1 MRLNTPWFYGWNIVG
16 IAIAY
21 QAITY
26 GIAIYGFTF
35 WVPYWET
42 EFDTGR
48 GVIMLIFMSIQLG
61 MAVFAAISF
70 KTCEGLTLF
79 ACAN

>member
-1 MRLNTPWFYGWNIVG
+1 VRLNTPWFYGWNIVG

-42 EFDTGR
+42 EFDAGR
-48 GVIMLIFMSIQLG
+48 GVIMLIFMSIQIG
-61 MAVFAAISF
+61 MPRDWFYQPMPVSCGKSALSF
-70 KTCEGLTLF
+70 P
-79 ACAN
+79 